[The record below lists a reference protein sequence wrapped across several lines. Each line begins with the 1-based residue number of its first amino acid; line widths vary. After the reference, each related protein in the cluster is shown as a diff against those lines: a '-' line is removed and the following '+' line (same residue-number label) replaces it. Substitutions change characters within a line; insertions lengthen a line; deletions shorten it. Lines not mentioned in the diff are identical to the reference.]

1 MMSTRLLQAQL
12 SHIRHL
18 PCGVRRQATLAV
30 GGALAAAVV
39 TVDTRKLVNVGD
51 VQRSIIL
58 LLFGRDNNV

>member
-1 MMSTRLLQAQL
+1 M
-12 SHIRHL
+12 
-18 PCGVRRQATLAV
+18 
-30 GGALAAAVV
+30 AAAVV